1 VSRPGKTVL
10 TSGFADE
17 FGSLRTNGSPFRHPS
32 RTGAQSKTVG
42 EGPCSIRYNCTQLL
56 AIVGAGRHSRQVSV
70 DQEVTRAMNTS
81 RRRYHSAIR
90 QEHAEHTRVRIR
102 DAARRLFSKHGFA
115 GTTVRAIA
123 QEAGVAEPTV
133 YAVYGSKSTIFTALM
148 EALEAEAGIEELNAQ
163 LAECAGDP
171 MRQLDLVIAF
181 DCRIFGLADGLV
193 EAALRAGSAA
203 PDLVAFASRGRSQ
216 NRAGKLDIARS
227 LAERGLLQPGLTA
240 DEAAD
245 IGATLSSHEVY
256 RLLVVDSGWSAERFE
271 SWLRT
276 TMRQQLVGRPG

>member
-1 VSRPGKTVL
+1 MPLSLTLIQETGYTRSPTRTWIVGDRRVAARSVPWRHEPLRPSGTAHLVLPEHATPGVGREGRIPVSRPGKAML

-90 QEHAEHTRVRIR
+90 QEHAEQTRVRIR

-148 EALEAEAGIEELNAQ
+148 EALEAEAGIEELHAQ
-163 LAECAGDP
+163 L
-171 MRQLDLVIAF
+171 VV
-181 DCRIFGLADGLV
+181 GL
-193 EAALRAGSAA
+193 RTRPGSW
-203 PDLVAFASRGRSQ
+203 ASRDRASPVSQ
-216 NRAGKLDIARS
+216 FS
-227 LAERGLLQPGLTA
+227 QPSR
-240 DEAAD
+240 EAFVA
-245 IGATLSSHEVY
+245 
-256 RLLVVDSGWSAERFE
+256 
-271 SWLRT
+271 
-276 TMRQQLVGRPG
+276 